1 MANIKLMCDDDPKFY
16 YEVNKAIPPQDPQE
30 PENPK
35 PPEIVIPP
43 TFEVTPTTP
52 FFTAEPTSPPIGE
65 NPRFSLVDAPWVFG
79 SVRCK
84 APFEPIFMDDN
95 RFNELVGFLRSKKV
109 NHCRTNVTNCK

>member
-1 MANIKLMCDDDPKFY
+1 MANIKLMCDDDPNFY
-16 YEVNKAIPPQDPQE
+16 YEVNKVIPPQE

-43 TFEVTPTTP
+43 TLEVTPTTP

-65 NPRFSLVDAPWVFG
+65 NPRFSLVDAPWEFE

-84 APFEPIFMDDN
+84 APFEPIFMDDDS
-95 RFNELVGFLRSKKV
+95 FNELDQFLRSKKV
-109 NHCRTNVTNCK
+109 SPYMITVNNCK